1 MLDLLITGDMDQ
13 QVNVLKTLPEY
24 QPGHDVEQQLIKVIK
39 EGNQDIALRLKALDT
54 LYTLFG
60 DGEIERSLVNSI
72 LTAASKHESNEISI
86 RAQILS
92 DEVTYPRQMEKIG
105 RGLIAVK
112 VDNGVY
118 IGWRLLGTD
127 PEDISFN
134 IYRDG
139 ILVNDAPIESSTNYL
154 DGLGTVDSTYYV
166 CPVVEGKEQPNSE
179 VVRVWQ
185 ENYLS
190 IPLQKPEG
198 GKTPD
203 GVSYTYIAA
212 ESSVGDLDGDGEYE
226 VVLKWEPSNARDNA
240 HDGYTGEVFIDAY
253 KLDGT
258 QMWRIGLGRNIR
270 AGNHYTQLMVYDLDG
285 DGKAEIALK
294 TADGVTD
301 GEGKVIGDP
310 DADYRNSRGRVL
322 AGPEFLTIFE
332 GTTGK
337 ELVTADYIPPRGNV
351 SDWGDDYGNRV
362 DRFLACIAYLD
373 GERPSLVMCRGYYTR
388 TVLVAYNWRDGKLEK
403 LWTFDSDEPG
413 NSGYAGQG
421 NHQVNVADVDNDG
434 KDEIIYGACV
444 IDHDGTGLYTTGL
457 GHGDAIHTGNLDP
470 DRAGLEV
477 FIAHEEYP
485 NPAGIEMHDAGTGE
499 ILWGIPIDYDVGR
512 AVAGDIDPRYR
523 GFEVWVPG
531 SKGGLFSCRGKK
543 ISDNMPAHSKHRFAI
558 WWDGDLLKEIL
569 YVGENKTE
577 IVKWDYESET
587 TKTIFTA
594 EGATLYVLD
603 PNLQVDLFGD
613 WREELVLR
621 SVDSTELRIYTT
633 TAVTNHRIYTLMHD
647 PVYRLGI
654 AWQNVAYNLQPHTS
668 FYLGDGME
676 KPSKPNI
683 YVV

>member
-1 MLDLLITGDMDQ
+1 
-13 QVNVLKTLPEY
+13 
-24 QPGHDVEQQLIKVIK
+24 
-39 EGNQDIALRLKALDT
+39 
-54 LYTLFG
+54 
-60 DGEIERSLVNSI
+60 
-72 LTAASKHESNEISI
+72 
-86 RAQILS
+86 
-92 DEVTYPRQMEKIG
+92 MEKIG

-301 GEGKVIGDP
+301 GEGKVIGIQM
-310 DADYRNSRGRVL
+310 RIIEIQGE
-322 AGPEFLTIFE
+322 EF
-332 GTTGK
+332 
-337 ELVTADYIPPRGNV
+337 
-351 SDWGDDYGNRV
+351 
-362 DRFLACIAYLD
+362 
-373 GERPSLVMCRGYYTR
+373 
-388 TVLVAYNWRDGKLEK
+388 
-403 LWTFDSDEPG
+403 
-413 NSGYAGQG
+413 
-421 NHQVNVADVDNDG
+421 
-434 KDEIIYGACV
+434 
-444 IDHDGTGLYTTGL
+444 
-457 GHGDAIHTGNLDP
+457 
-470 DRAGLEV
+470 
-477 FIAHEEYP
+477 
-485 NPAGIEMHDAGTGE
+485 
-499 ILWGIPIDYDVGR
+499 
-512 AVAGDIDPRYR
+512 
-523 GFEVWVPG
+523 
-531 SKGGLFSCRGKK
+531 
-543 ISDNMPAHSKHRFAI
+543 
-558 WWDGDLLKEIL
+558 
-569 YVGENKTE
+569 
-577 IVKWDYESET
+577 
-587 TKTIFTA
+587 
-594 EGATLYVLD
+594 
-603 PNLQVDLFGD
+603 
-613 WREELVLR
+613 
-621 SVDSTELRIYTT
+621 
-633 TAVTNHRIYTLMHD
+633 
-647 PVYRLGI
+647 
-654 AWQNVAYNLQPHTS
+654 
-668 FYLGDGME
+668 
-676 KPSKPNI
+676 
-683 YVV
+683 